1 MQSFKHWE
9 LNSTGFLLCDQKVQL
24 GKGIYKNFLECSVCM
39 HELVLSVLGIEPRAS
54 WASAVQV
61 SCSLSSQSFF
71 KKKNFKFSHFILKGR
86 SNHFLKIL
94 KLYTI
99 FSCHLWLI
107 LYISVALHCFLL
119 CTTLILLLL
128 LLYLFLGKYFIL
140 LERTVNSLLT
150 ALYCHQSVFIVF
162 TWKLLFSG
170 YYFGISHAGCFLQFS
185 GSSEYSRE

>member
-9 LNSTGFLLCDQKVQL
+9 LNSTGFLLCDLKVQL
-24 GKGIYKNFLECSVCM
+24 GKGICKNFLELSVCV
-39 HELVLSVLGIEPRAS
+39 HELVPRAS

-61 SCSLSSQSFF
+61 SCSLSSQSYFL
-71 KKKNFKFSHFILKGR
+71 KKISSSPISYLKGE
-86 SNHFLKIL
+86 SNHFVKIL

-107 LYISVALHCFLL
+107 LYSSVALHCLLL

-140 LERTVNSLLT
+140 LERTVNSFLT
-150 ALYCHQSVFIVF
+150 ALFCH
-162 TWKLLFSG
+162 
-170 YYFGISHAGCFLQFS
+170 
-185 GSSEYSRE
+185 